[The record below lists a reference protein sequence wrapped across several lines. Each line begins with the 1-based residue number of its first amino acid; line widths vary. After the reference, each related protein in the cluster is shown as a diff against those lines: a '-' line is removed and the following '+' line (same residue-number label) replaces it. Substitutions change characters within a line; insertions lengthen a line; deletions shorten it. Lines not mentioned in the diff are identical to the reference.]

1 MMDSGAHPFAML
13 GFDPLELW
21 ARLKQYY
28 KP

>member
-21 ARLKQYY
+21 SRLKQYY
-28 KP
+28 KQ